1 MTDKSNPYYI
11 AYIREKKA
19 RAEIEQ
25 MLEDYTR
32 QVYEKNVLLEQQIEQ
47 IKNQQQSLIQQEKL
61 ALLGSLAAGVAHEI
75 NNPLAFVISNV
86 TTLNSYVA
94 DLLEIVP
101 NAPVN
106 DAQKHNIDFITED
119 LPELIT
125 DTDQGFYRIKDI
137 VKNLLFFA
145 RTDTEQITDINL
157 YDAIEMAVKLLG
169 PKLKD
174 VLVKQELIRVANIR
188 FNSGELNQV
197 LVNILVNAIQACEQS
212 NNNAG
217 IVSIKLTQCDDIIKL
232 NIIDN
237 GCGMTPEVKQRMFD
251 AFYTTKP
258 IGTGTGIGMSI
269 VLQILQQQNA
279 SVDVQSEVGK
289 GTDVQIT
296 FQAA

>member
-61 ALLGSLAAGVAHEI
+61 ALLGTLAAGVAHEI

-86 TTLNSYVA
+86 TTLNSYIA
-94 DLLEIVP
+94 DLLRVIRKDQLTDP
-101 NAPVN
+101 
-106 DAQKHNIDFITED
+106 DKHNIEFIIED
-119 LPELIT
+119 LPEMIS
-125 DTDQGFYRIKDI
+125 DTDQGFFRIKDI

-145 RTDTEQITDINL
+145 RTDTEQITEIVLCNS
-157 YDAIEMAVKLLG
+157 IEMAVKLLG
-169 PKLKD
+169 PKLKNIHI
-174 VLVKQELIRVANIR
+174 KQEFSEVSNVR
-188 FNSGELNQV
+188 FNTGEINQV
-197 LVNILVNAIQACEQS
+197 LVNILVNAIQAFEES
-212 NNNAG
+212 NTDDP
-217 IVSIKLTQCDDIIKL
+217 IITIKLAQDNDKIKL

-237 GCGMTPEVKQRMFD
+237 GCGMTSEVKQRMFD
-251 AFYTTKP
+251 AFYTTKA

-269 VLQILQQQNA
+269 VLQILQQQK
-279 SVDVQSEVGK
+279 SQIEVQSEVGK

-296 FQAA
+296 FNAI